1 MFETIKRLFKEEKVE
16 KVEKVEKDEEV
27 EKEELD
33 YEKYFNQKMPEYLML
48 QVCHVHST
56 HELIIDV
63 YLKGDY
69 IGQIHADSN
78 KIDAHNLYEEKR
90 VLGMIFSM
98 IHYHEEELE
107 LQRLRKELAKEK
119 LEFMRLRNEM
129 LKKKLGE
136 RTDKDEEEKKQ

>member
-1 MFETIKRLFKEEKVE
+1 MFETIKKLFKEEKVE
-16 KVEKVEKDEEV
+16 KVEKVEKE

-33 YEKYFNQKMPEYLML
+33 YEKYFNQKVPEYLLL

-69 IGQIHADSN
+69 IGQIHADSD
-78 KIDAHNLYEEKR
+78 KIDEQNVYEEKR
-90 VLGMIFSM
+90 ILDMISKM
-98 IHYHEEELE
+98 VHDREEELE
-107 LQRLRKELAKEK
+107 LKKLYKELMKEK